1 MRKEKSQ
8 SMIWVFFALGAALS
22 WGLYGPTLHEG
33 QVKLGNPFR
42 ALLCVGIA
50 YFLIGVL
57 VPAAALLAQGGLNN
71 FNGRG
76 TTFATLGGALGA
88 IGALFIILA
97 FRSGGLP
104 TYVMPLVFGGAPL
117 VNVLVSMAL
126 HPPKVAPNPLLWLG
140 YAMASVGVGLVL
152 YFKPQS

>member
-76 TTFATLGGALGA
+76 ATFATLGGALGA

>member
-57 VPAAALLAQGGLNN
+57 VPALSLSAQ
-71 FNGRG
+71 
-76 TTFATLGGALGA
+76 GALG
-88 IGALFIILA
+88 GFNTL
-97 FRSGGLP
+97 
-104 TYVMPLVFGGAPL
+104 
-117 VNVLVSMAL
+117 
-126 HPPKVAPNPLLWLG
+126 
-140 YAMASVGVGLVL
+140 GLVML
-152 YFKPQS
+152 VVSNKSLIYADSR